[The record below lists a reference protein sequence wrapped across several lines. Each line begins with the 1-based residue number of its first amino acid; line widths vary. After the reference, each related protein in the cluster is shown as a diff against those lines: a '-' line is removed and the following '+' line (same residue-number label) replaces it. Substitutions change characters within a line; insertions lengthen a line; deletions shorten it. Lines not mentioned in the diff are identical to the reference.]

1 MSKKNIRILSLG
13 FFVSAIIIVLTSLF
27 LPGNHSA
34 EGQTGNVEELETEI
48 TYLEDKVAKLEVAQ
62 ATKEVEQPKETEQPA
77 DEAKE
82 ADDKEEASD
91 NTKDE
96 TDQNKDDKEPEE
108 TPVIKTTVT
117 IGEGEPSSVAAQ
129 QLESE
134 KIIKDRHEFD
144 KFLEDKKY
152 APLVRPGSYEI
163 NSDMTYEE
171 MAQKLMGR

>member
-82 ADDKEEASD
+82 ADDKEP
-91 NTKDE
+91 K
-96 TDQNKDDKEPEE
+96 E